1 MALAVEGLQA
11 SEVISVHERARPSH
25 GEFSECVL
33 FINETLL
40 YRFPFED
47 SFGQGKVAQA
57 GGSRDKIYCAYSAEW
72 VMFAYDAHC

>member
-1 MALAVEGLQA
+1 MNE
-11 SEVISVHERARPSH
+11 H
-25 GEFSECVL
+25 GPRMENFFLSVL

-57 GGSRDKIYCAYSAEW
+57 GGSRDKNYMRLLGGMGNVCLRRALLNELLL
-72 VMFAYDAHC
+72 